1 MGAMTRVLF
10 CLLATGCASIPPD
23 RYAVE
28 SLEIRGIES
37 FEEEA
42 IEACI
47 GTAERDRFGV
57 RIGLE
62 STGPCG
68 QPPFDP
74 PGVDAGFWSW
84 PWTDWPLFDRVLFEQ
99 DIERI
104 ERWYQAR
111 GFHEASVTETN
122 VTPAQAIESDVI
134 DPGDPTPGCEREDDD
149 EGCIVDVE
157 IVLEEGRPTI
167 VREIEIEGLDRLP
180 SDLREDVRAAM
191 EIHEGDRFDEA
202 IYDVQKQSIQTVLAD
217 AGYARAAVEGAARI
231 DRPARSA
238 AIAIEVRPGPLCVF
252 GDVIVEGAEDL
263 PVTTIRAATLID
275 PGDPYDPAKLDEA
288 QRAIYQLGG
297 FASVLVE
304 PEIPDEGN
312 VVDVK
317 VTVRP
322 ARTVKFGLGAGVQSG
337 VLESAGGFETIS
349 VPEWDVHLRATYEN
363 RNFLGGLRQL
373 ELEERPRL
381 IVLEPF
387 PSISSPELGNTVRAE
402 FRQPAFFEPRTTF
415 VLDSSY
421 DYGPDPFDF
430 FFRHK
435 IDSGVALERSFLYEQ
450 RLFFSFGIRNSIYL
464 LGASAE
470 EAQLDPCGLGSD
482 GCTPPAAASDSML
495 TFFEELVRLDLRD
508 EPRRPRGGMFVQ
520 LGLQEAGYIL
530 PSSWSYI
537 RALPEVRF
545 YVPLPWHM
553 TLASRFAL
561 GMLFITSADPAL
573 DDTSEEL
580 GPRDYRLRGG
590 GASSNRGFL
599 PGRLG
604 DGIDGG
610 LRRWEASAEL
620 RIPVFST
627 VETAF
632 FLDAGDVHAGTTFR
646 FDHPQVSVGL
656 GFRIYTIVTVRID
669 FAYRIAGLQVLGGE
683 DSRDPG
689 ARDTNVSLGF
699 VEWPGAVHIT
709 LGEPF

>member
-1 MGAMTRVLF
+1 MTRVILGFLF
-10 CLLATGCASIPPD
+10 VGCASIPAD

-28 SLEIRGIES
+28 SLEIHGVETFDEES
-37 FEEEA
+37 

-47 GTAERDRFGV
+47 GTSERDRVGV
-57 RIGLE
+57 QVGLE
-62 STGPCG
+62 SPGPCG
-68 QPPFDP
+68 DPPFDTSSI
-74 PGVDAGFWSW
+74 DISLWTW

-99 DIERI
+99 DLERI

-111 GFHEASVTETN
+111 GYHEAQVVETT
-122 VTPAQAIESDVI
+122 VTPNQAVESDVI
-134 DPGDPTPGCEREDDD
+134 DPEDPSPGCEREDDD
-149 EGCIVDVE
+149 EGCLVE
-157 IVLEEGRPTI
+157 IDITVEEGRPTI
-167 VREIEIEGLDRLP
+167 VREIELRGLDDLP
-180 SDLREDVRAAM
+180 PDVREDVRAAM
-191 EIHEGDRFDEA
+191 AIREGDRFDEA
-202 IYDVQKQSIQTVLAD
+202 SYDLQKQAIQEVLAN
-217 AGYARAAVEGAARI
+217 AGYARAAVDGRARV
-231 DRPARSA
+231 DRPARTA
-238 AIAIEVRPGPLCVF
+238 EIVIEVRPGPLCVF
-252 GDVIVEGAEDL
+252 GEVTVEGAEDL
-263 PVTTIRAATLID
+263 PVTTIEATTLID

-304 PEIPDEGN
+304 PQIPEEGN
-312 VVDVK
+312 RVGVH

-322 ARTVKFGLGAGVQSG
+322 ARTVKFGLGLGVQSG

-349 VPEWDVHLRATYEN
+349 VPIWDVHLRARYEN

-381 IVLEPF
+381 VVLEQF
-387 PSISSPELGNTVRAE
+387 PSIQSPEPGNTVLAE

-415 VLDSSY
+415 VLDTSY

-435 IDSGVALERSFLYEQ
+435 IDSGVALQRSFLYEQ

-464 LGASAE
+464 LGPDAT
-470 EAQLDPCGLGSD
+470 EARNDPCGVGTG
-482 GCTPPAAASDSML
+482 GCTPPQAATDSAL
-495 TFFEELVRLDLRD
+495 TFFEEVVRLDLRD
-508 EPRRPRGGMFVQ
+508 EPRRPRGGAFFQ

-545 YVPLPWHM
+545 YVPLFWNIS
-553 TLASRFAL
+553 LASRFAL
-561 GMLFITSADPAL
+561 GMLFITSADERL
-573 DDTSEEL
+573 DDVSQEL

-620 RIPVFST
+620 RVPVFSSF
-627 VETAF
+627 ETAL
-632 FLDAGDVHAGTTFR
+632 FLDAGDVHRGTSFR

-656 GFRIYTIVTVRID
+656 GFRIYTLVTIRVD
-669 FAYRIAGLQVLGGE
+669 FAYRVPGLQVLAGT
-683 DSRDPG
+683 DTRDPG